1 MTGPT
6 VRHLL
11 DVSALLQIVSG
22 TKELTFSTVSEV
34 PPFENG
40 TT

>member
-22 TKELTFSTVSEV
+22 TKELDVL
-34 PPFENG
+34 NG
-40 TT
+40 K